1 MVLVK
6 GGVGGSHTSQLVA
19 LDQVDIGVQAGE
31 DVFAAGGMEDVEVE
45 TDADMSRFSGI
56 SGHRDE
62 VTAE

>member
-1 MVLVK
+1 MVLVQ
-6 GGVGGSHTSQLVA
+6 GGVGGGHAPQLVA
-19 LDQVDIGVQAGE
+19 LDQMDIGVQVRE

-56 SGHRDE
+56 SGHGDE